1 MHYAAMND
9 QTAGMVLL
17 SQVGL
22 LLSCLPLGLYF
33 YNCMYFLRQIWLKTR
48 REGGFSNVSLRE
60 YTFLAYAGSTCLGIV
75 ITLIVVFGFNGLY
88 YYNSVMCSIKI
99 VFFIFTLFHSHPSF
113 LCCVDYFLHSLSPI
127 WSFTIYQ

>member
-1 MHYAAMND
+1 MHYAAMTD
-9 QTAGMVLL
+9 PSVAMVTL

-22 LLSCLPLGLYF
+22 LLSCLPLVFYF

-60 YTFLAYAGSTCLGIV
+60 YTFLAYAVATCLGIV

-88 YYNSVMCSIKI
+88 YYNSVKHSEIPFFVFSFFPYLLLIFVFVCISYI
-99 VFFIFTLFHSHPSF
+99 VTHRFGAL
-113 LCCVDYFLHSLSPI
+113 
-127 WSFTIYQ
+127 